1 VTQVK
6 ARDVRFLGKSG
17 NWAAF

>member
-6 ARDVRFLGKSG
+6 ARNVRFLGKSG